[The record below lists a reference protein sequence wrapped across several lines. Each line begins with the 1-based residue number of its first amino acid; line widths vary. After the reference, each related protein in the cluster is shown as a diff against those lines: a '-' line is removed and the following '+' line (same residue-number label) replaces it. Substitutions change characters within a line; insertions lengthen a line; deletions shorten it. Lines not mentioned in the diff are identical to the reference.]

1 MRKSKKLKNKI
12 SQALY
17 HNCNIQKAAVDLKKS
32 LDEVCDILNK
42 KTKMKKK

>member
-1 MRKSKKLKNKI
+1 MRKSKKLKNRI
-12 SQALY
+12 SQVLY
-17 HNCNIQKAAVDLKKS
+17 HNSNIQKAAVELKRS

>member
-1 MRKSKKLKNKI
+1 MRKSKKLKIKI

-17 HNCNIQKAAVDLKKS
+17 HNSSIQKAAVDLKRS
-32 LDEVCDILNK
+32 LDEVSEILCK